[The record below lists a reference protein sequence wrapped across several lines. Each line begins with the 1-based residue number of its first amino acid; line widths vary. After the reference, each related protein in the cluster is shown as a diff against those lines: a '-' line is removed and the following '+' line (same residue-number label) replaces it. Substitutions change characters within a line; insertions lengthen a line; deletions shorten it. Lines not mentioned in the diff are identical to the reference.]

1 MRSPVALCHVS
12 RGCYRHQAITSQPP
26 AGEPWKNSRCRP
38 RELPSP
44 SSSQPLKPPLWCTQ
58 RKLRMWENR
67 GYWLQVAGVH
77 IQGMTSVSPDSYF
90 LPTHRKRAKFLNS
103 RYLVSFINCHLL
115 MFRLPCL
122 LFKKKN
128 YISWLSDMPLWN
140 SFLSVIWDAV
150 SQAWSPKTICQIK
163 HNTQVLGWAFCYCF
177 F

>member
-44 SSSQPLKPPLWCTQ
+44 SSSQPLKPPRWCTQ

-90 LPTHRKRAKFLNS
+90 LPTHRKSTKFLNS

-122 LFKKKN
+122 LFKKKTI
-128 YISWLSDMPLWN
+128 YPGSLTCLFGTVFLALSEM
-140 SFLSVIWDAV
+140 LS
-150 SQAWSPKTICQIK
+150 PRLE
-163 HNTQVLGWAFCYCF
+163 VLRLSAK
-177 F
+177 